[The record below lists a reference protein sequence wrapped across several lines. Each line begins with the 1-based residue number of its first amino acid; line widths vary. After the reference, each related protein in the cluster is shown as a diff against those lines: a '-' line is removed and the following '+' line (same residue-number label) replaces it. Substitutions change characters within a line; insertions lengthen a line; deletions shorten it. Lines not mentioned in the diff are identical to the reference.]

1 MFFLHAYAEFAGGI
15 REIRHKQGTGCADG
29 DCRRLTGDIDAELPQ
44 QPQTAAVGL
53 DVAFLE
59 HPQCVERVFALGR
72 RERGQVLHLVRVEE
86 AVGNIGF
93 EGAALL
99 NVHADRVVAHR
110 TDCPCSGMRQAEMNI
125 RRGGQ
130 IRLAVLV
137 RGNVERTRHGRTA
150 KTDCLI
156 QQQGSGEALL
166 TGDAVQAVDICQP
179 RGGQAGTKRNIHNI
193 DGRGGQGEKMGQ
205 SNAPLATF
213 M

>member
-1 MFFLHAYAEFAGGI
+1 MFFLHTYAEPVGGI
-15 REIRHKQGTGCADG
+15 GEIRHKEGAGCADG
-29 DCRRLTGDIDAELPQ
+29 DCRQLTGDIYAELPQ

-59 HPQCVERVFALGR
+59 RPQRVERVFALGR
-72 RERGQVLHLVRVEE
+72 RERGQVLHLIGVEE
-86 AVGNIGF
+86 AVGNIGL

-99 NVHADRVVAHR
+99 NVYADRMVAHR

-137 RGNVERTRHGRTA
+137 RGNVERARHERETA
-150 KTDCLI
+150 AHRLV

-166 TGDAVQAVDICQP
+166 TGGAVQAVDISQP
-179 RGGQAGTKRNIHNI
+179 CGGQAGTKRNAHNI
-193 DGRGGQGEKMGQ
+193 GGRCGQGKKVGQ